1 MELIRGAISEC
12 ERKTRQM
19 STTVELSPELVQ
31 EFVISAHGD
40 FAKMQEMLEKEP
52 GLLNEKW
59 KDFDENALEASGHMG
74 RADIMNYLLD
84 RGAPL
89 TVFAAASL
97 GNAEDVA
104 AFMGENPALAGNTPG
119 VHGISLLFHAALSG
133 NIEVAEM
140 IVAKGGIEAARDA
153 LHAAVVYGHRDMVVW
168 LLDQGGDPNT
178 LDWQN
183 KTTLDVAQARGHGEV
198 ADLIR
203 ERGGVESEKE

>member
-1 MELIRGAISEC
+1 
-12 ERKTRQM
+12 M

-31 EFVISAHGD
+31 EFVISAHGN
-40 FAKMQEMLEKEP
+40 FPKVQEMLEKEP

-104 AFMGENPALAGNTPG
+104 AFMRENPALAANTPG

-133 NIEVAEM
+133 NVEVAKM
-140 IVAKGGIEAARDA
+140 LVANGGVESAGHA
-153 LHAAVVYGHRDMVVW
+153 LHAAIVYGHRDMVVW
-168 LLDQGGDPNT
+168 LLDKGGDPDT

-183 KTTLDVAQARGHGEV
+183 KTTLDVALARGHNEV

-203 ERGGVESEKE
+203 ERGGVESSGEKTG